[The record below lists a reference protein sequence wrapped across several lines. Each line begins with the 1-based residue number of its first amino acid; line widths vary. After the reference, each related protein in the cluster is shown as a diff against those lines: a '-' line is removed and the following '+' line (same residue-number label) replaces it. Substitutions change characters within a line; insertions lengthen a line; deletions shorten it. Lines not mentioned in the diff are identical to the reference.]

1 MQQDTY
7 SCEYTLSD
15 EFFKSIDAPD
25 IRKGNL
31 HVYLDV
37 RKSAGGFI
45 LNFHT
50 SGQVIVPCDRC
61 LDDLELDVDTTNTL
75 KVKFGAEFSD
85 EEEVVTISEEEGY
98 IDIAWFL
105 YEFVALSLPMQRM
118 HEEGECN
125 VDMMSVLD
133 RHSYHA
139 SEDVSSFQETKAV
152 DPRWNELRK
161 ILDNN

>member
-50 SGQVIVPCDRC
+50 LGQVVVPCDRC

-85 EEEVVTISEEEGY
+85 EEEVVTITEEEGY

-118 HEEGECN
+118 HERGKCN
-125 VDMMSVLD
+125 ADMMTVLN
-133 RHSYHA
+133 RHSCHEN
-139 SEDVSSFQETKAV
+139 EDIPSLQETDDI
-152 DPRWNELRK
+152 DPRWNELKK